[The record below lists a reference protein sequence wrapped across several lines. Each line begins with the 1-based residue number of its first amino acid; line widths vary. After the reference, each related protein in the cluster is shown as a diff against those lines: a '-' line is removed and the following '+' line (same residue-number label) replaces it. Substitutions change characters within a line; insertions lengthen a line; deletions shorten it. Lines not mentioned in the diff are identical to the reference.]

1 MRRTLRSRRF
11 LGFSGQALRFWGLLL
26 LGMGVAGQ
34 SLIQNGALHMGSV
47 SLAELTETLES
58 SEVLMS
64 LAATSLIMQAVQ
76 SCAIPVFVFLLVE
89 GFHQTG
95 DFQKYLL
102 RMFALALLCELPYN
116 LAVSGR
122 IWAPES
128 RNPVFAM
135 AFALVL
141 LFFLKSY
148 SGRGGKSIVSQAAVI
163 LASLLWVFLLKVVDG
178 GTILL
183 LTAAFWLFWEKP
195 VGRLLAGAAVLLL
208 CGAMNLPNII
218 APLGLLLVHF
228 YNGEQ
233 GGGKRILN
241 YLYYPLMLLVF
252 AGIAW
257 LMSR

>member
-1 MRRTLRSRRF
+1 MNRSLRQRRF

-34 SLIQNGALHMGSV
+34 SLIQNAALHMGSV
-47 SLAELTETLES
+47 SLTELTKTLES
-58 SEVLMS
+58 SEALMG

-76 SCAIPVFVFLLVE
+76 SCAVPIFVFLLVE
-89 GFHQTG
+89 GFHQTS
-95 DFQKYLL
+95 DFPKYLL
-102 RMFALALLCELPYN
+102 RVFCLALVCELPYN

-122 IWAPES
+122 LWAPES

-135 AFALVL
+135 ALALVL
-141 LFFLKSY
+141 MFFLKNY
-148 SGRGGKSIVSQAAVI
+148 SGRSAKSILSQAAVV

-183 LTAAFWLFWEKP
+183 LTAALWIFWEKP
-195 VGRLLAGAAVLLL
+195 VGRLLAGTAVLLL
-208 CGAMNLPNII
+208 CGALNLPNII
-218 APLGLLLVHF
+218 APLGLVLVHF

-233 GGGKRILN
+233 GGGKRVLN

-257 LMSR
+257 LISR